1 MVDISRKRGAFILIE
16 GPDHS
21 GKTTQCELLAEEFC
35 TKNVPVKIQKFP
47 NRSTEIGKIIDLY
60 LRGDLELEEHA
71 IHLLFSANRWEISKK
86 IRNDLEN
93 GITVIVDRYIYSGIA
108 FSVAKGLNIEWCRS
122 SDKGLP
128 LPDGV
133 IYLDICDKMASLRH
147 NYGLERLETNTIQ
160 KKVRSIFKNMFEKNH
175 NTGYPW
181 YWVDASNSIIQVKI
195 NVWNAAQDII
205 NNLSD
210 DIKEFS

>member
-1 MVDISRKRGAFILIE
+1 MAEVSGKRGAFILIE
-16 GPDHS
+16 GLDHS
-21 GKTTQCELLAEEFC
+21 GKTTQCELLAEELLI
-35 TKNVPVKIQKFP
+35 KKVPVKIQKFP

-71 IHLLFSANRWEISKK
+71 VHLLFSANRWEMSEK
-86 IRNDLEN
+86 IRNDLKN

-108 FSVAKGLNIEWCRS
+108 FSAAKGLNIEWCEEA
-122 SDKGLP
+122 DKGLP

-133 IYLDICDKMASLRH
+133 IYLDICEEKASLRH
-147 NYGLERLETNTIQ
+147 NYGVERMETGTIQ
-160 KKVRSIFKNMFEKNH
+160 KSVRSVFRNMYEKNK
-175 NTGYPW
+175 NTNCPW
-181 YWVDASNSIIQVKI
+181 YWVDASNSIIEVKL
-195 NVWNAAQDII
+195 NTWNAAQDII